1 MSRQLDRQR
10 QFNQQTGDN
19 WDRAAP
25 HRAECTSHLE
35 RLARTTSS
43 VAASTAQGE
52 VRPTLC
58 LLGVGRANDVDLQRL
73 LAFYA
78 TITLVDFD
86 AESVALGIRH
96 QGLEGDTRVTVL
108 SLDVTGAGDVF
119 DTLSRDATPDRLEQA
134 LAALGSGCRRVAEQI
149 GRRFDVVVSLC
160 LVSQLTL
167 AVVEA
172 VGDTHPGYVALLQAV
187 RLEHF
192 RLLLSLTVDGGA
204 ALLLTDVVSSDTV
217 PQLSRTPREGL
228 LPLLAALVSSRN
240 FFSGLNPFLLHQL
253 WTADGTLAPQ
263 VASVEPLAP
272 WTWLLGERTYLVCG
286 FVVTRTAAH
295 PSRTDSVGTSP

>member
-25 HRAECTSHLE
+25 HRAECTGHLV
-35 RLARTTSS
+35 RLAQTTSTS
-43 VAASTAQGE
+43 ATSGAQGD

-58 LLGVGRANDVDLQRL
+58 LLGVGRGNDVDLHRL
-73 LAFYA
+73 LAVYA

-86 AESVALGIRH
+86 AESVALGIQH
-96 QGLEGDTRVTVL
+96 QGLEGDARVTVL
-108 SLDVTGAGDVF
+108 SLDVTGASEVF
-119 DTLSRDATPDRLEQA
+119 DSLSRDATPDHLEQA
-134 LAALGSGCRRVAEQI
+134 LAALSAGSGRVAEQI
-149 GRRFDVVVSLC
+149 GQRFDVVVSLC

-172 VGDTHPGYVALLQAV
+172 VGDTHPGYVALLQTV

-192 RLLLSLTVDGGA
+192 RLLLTLTNAGGV

-263 VASVEPLAP
+263 VAVVEPLAP

-286 FVVTRTAAH
+286 FVVTRRAANDSQ
-295 PSRTDSVGTSP
+295 PVSVGTSP

>member
-25 HRAECTSHLE
+25 HRTECTGHLE

-43 VAASTAQGE
+43 SATSGAQRD

-108 SLDVTGAGDVF
+108 SLDVTGAGEVF
-119 DTLSRDATPDRLEQA
+119 DTLSREAAPDRLEQA
-134 LAALGSGCRRVAEQI
+134 LAALSSGSSRVAEQV

-160 LVSQLTL
+160 LLSQLTL

-172 VGDTHPGYVALLQAV
+172 VGDTHSGYVSLLQTV

-192 RLLLSLTVDGGA
+192 RLLLALTKDGGA
-204 ALLLTDVVSSDTV
+204 ALLLSDVVSSDTV

-240 FFSGLNPFLLHQL
+240 FFSGLNPFILHQL
-253 WTADGTLAPQ
+253 WTSEDTLASQ
-263 VASVEPLAP
+263 VAAVEPLAP

-286 FVVTRTAAH
+286 FVVTRTAANDF
-295 PSRTDSVGTSP
+295 RTGSVGTSP